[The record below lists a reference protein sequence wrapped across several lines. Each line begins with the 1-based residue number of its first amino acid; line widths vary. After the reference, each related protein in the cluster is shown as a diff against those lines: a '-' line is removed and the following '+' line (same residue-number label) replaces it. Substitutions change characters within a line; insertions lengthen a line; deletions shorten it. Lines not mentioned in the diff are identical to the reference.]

1 MTSHHQLTN
10 TRKQIKPSYV
20 KGPQNLLS
28 KARISNTNQRE
39 TEGKEEKK
47 KKELGITNKK
57 EGSKNF
63 LCFQHFKA
71 LYTTYHTILTNF
83 ISYYAPPN
91 KNPSLLTSYS
101 LFTHKR
107 FTLTLKPTG
116 YPAWNPVPFSYLK
129 PIYPN
134 PACP

>member
-1 MTSHHQLTN
+1 MTLHHQLTN
-10 TRKQIKPSYV
+10 TSKQIKPSYV

-28 KARISNTNQRE
+28 KERISNTNQRE

-47 KKELGITNKK
+47 KNWELLIKRKGQKT
-57 EGSKNF
+57 SF
-63 LCFQHFKA
+63 AQHFKA
-71 LYTTYHTILTNF
+71 LYTTQHTILTNF

-101 LFTHKR
+101 LFTYKR

-116 YPAWNPVPFSYLK
+116 YPARNPVPFSYLK